1 MKSTFTLNP
10 FIDRM
15 LAEAKYD
22 TVKLINAVQ
31 ASLNSAT
38 VTDDDSKRGDV
49 KLVSKETLARFN
61 ESTLTKFELKTDAP
75 TRFARWHDATARVFK
90 VCGEPSD
97 ELTVAVLPVSLKTW
111 LDKKFST
118 VPEPTVTIPALGNVK
133 LHRGNGPVVQAPV
146 VPA

>member
-22 TVKLINAVQ
+22 TMKLINAVQ

-38 VTDDDSKRGDV
+38 VTADKASRGNV
-49 KLVSKETLARFN
+49 KLVSKETLFRFN
-61 ESTLTKFELKTDAP
+61 EGSQTTFEGKTDVPA
-75 TRFARWHDATARVFK
+75 RFARWHDATARVFK

-133 LHRGNGPVVQAPV
+133 LHRGNGPVVPAPV